1 MLYMEGGRGRGG
13 NEMRSSDPGSAE
25 LNGRYS
31 LARRLVYHGAMN
43 LGFGEMIFIFV
54 LALIIF
60 GPKKMPEIGRQ
71 IGRAL
76 AEFKRAS
83 NEFKA
88 QIETEIQQ
96 MEVETNVPSYIS
108 EPAAPP
114 EHTLAAGAGEVAGES
129 SPAELPAPELIPPAK
144 GPDA

>member
-1 MLYMEGGRGRGG
+1 
-13 NEMRSSDPGSAE
+13 
-25 LNGRYS
+25 
-31 LARRLVYHGAMN
+31 MN
-43 LGFGEMIFIFV
+43 LGISEMIFIFV

-83 NEFKA
+83 NDFKA
-88 QIETEIQQ
+88 QIETEIRQ
-96 MEVETNVPSYIS
+96 MEVETNVPSYVT
-108 EPAAPP
+108 EPVAPP
-114 EHTLAAGAGEVAGES
+114 ENAIAVGAADGAAS
-129 SPAELPAPELIPPAK
+129 SELPEIIPPAQ

>member
-1 MLYMEGGRGRGG
+1 
-13 NEMRSSDPGSAE
+13 
-25 LNGRYS
+25 
-31 LARRLVYHGAMN
+31 MN
-43 LGFGEMIFIFV
+43 LGIPEMIFIFV

-96 MEVETNVPSYIS
+96 MEVETNSSPYVS
-108 EPAAPP
+108 ETAAPP
-114 EHTLAAGAGEVAGES
+114 EHTLAAHAGDSPGETVS
-129 SPAELPAPELIPPAK
+129 ADVPVPELIPPAK

>member
-1 MLYMEGGRGRGG
+1 
-13 NEMRSSDPGSAE
+13 
-25 LNGRYS
+25 
-31 LARRLVYHGAMN
+31 MN
-43 LGFGEMIFIFV
+43 LGFPEMIFLFL

-88 QIETEIQQ
+88 QIETEIRQLD
-96 MEVETNVPSYIS
+96 VEPDPQHTMAPRMDV
-108 EPAAPP
+108 AAA
-114 EHTLAAGAGEVAGES
+114 AAGEGISA
-129 SPAELPAPELIPPAK
+129 PAPEGTVPVTKMPAAEVIPPAK
-144 GPDA
+144 APDA

>member
-1 MLYMEGGRGRGG
+1 
-13 NEMRSSDPGSAE
+13 
-25 LNGRYS
+25 
-31 LARRLVYHGAMN
+31 MN
-43 LGFGEMIFIFV
+43 LGIPEMIFIFV

-88 QIETEIQQ
+88 QIETEIQE
-96 MEVETNVPSYIS
+96 MEVEPHVPSYVS
-108 EPAAPP
+108 DTAAPP
-114 EHTLAAGAGEVAGES
+114 EHTIAASSGEPSGEAS
-129 SPAELPAPELIPPAK
+129 AAELPAPELIPPAK

>member
-1 MLYMEGGRGRGG
+1 
-13 NEMRSSDPGSAE
+13 
-25 LNGRYS
+25 
-31 LARRLVYHGAMN
+31 
-43 LGFGEMIFIFV
+43 
-54 LALIIF
+54 
-60 GPKKMPEIGRQ
+60 MPEIGRQ

-96 MEVETNVPSYIS
+96 MEVDLPSYVS
-108 EPAAPP
+108 EPSSPP
-114 EHTLAAGAGEVAGES
+114 EHTVALGGGEAAGETAA
-129 SPAELPAPELIPPAK
+129 AEFPTPELIPPDK